1 VPLGVELTARGRI
14 VRDIHWVFEGGGEI
28 YLPDGTVAI
37 EASGKYV
44 KLKLGDIAEAE
55 PTDLGWRVYGEDQQ
69 VASLT
74 SPHMHAFLEQWHAAV
89 ATQNTAAMRT
99 LLAPDVTFRSPVAH
113 TPYRGQETV
122 AFLLGNVVQVF
133 QDFTYHREFIA
144 GDSVTLEFSARVG
157 DLDLKGVDVI
167 KLDAAGRIADFEVM
181 IRPASALMALGK
193 EMAQR
198 VQ

>member
-1 VPLGVELTARGRI
+1 
-14 VRDIHWVFEGGGEI
+14 
-28 YLPDGTVAI
+28 
-37 EASGKYV
+37 
-44 KLKLGDIAEAE
+44 
-55 PTDLGWRVYGEDQQ
+55 
-69 VASLT
+69 
-74 SPHMHAFLEQWHAAV
+74 MHAFLERWHAAIDTHNV
-89 ATQNTAAMRT
+89 DAVRA
-99 LLAPDVTFRSPVAH
+99 LLAPDVVFRSPVAH
-113 TPYRGQETV
+113 TPYHGRDTV

-167 KLDAAGRIADFEVM
+167 KLNADGQIADFEVM